1 MESSNR
7 LGGNRIVSIDR
18 MRGFS
23 LLGIFFVNMIS
34 FHSPLF
40 DIDPL
45 TWWEGPLNRTT
56 YILID
61 VLVQASFYPLF
72 AMLFGYGLVILRERT
87 LEKNLKFYPLALR
100 RLTILLVMGMIHAF
114 LVWEGDILITYAV
127 CGFAFLL
134 FISWSAKRLL
144 VAGLL
149 IYIIPNLILLLMLG
163 AAVLLEGSGE
173 LSLYDQEAAN
183 QAIALYQSGSF
194 AEITEQRIAEWSEN
208 NGAFGFLFYFITI
221 FPLFLIGAAAA
232 KKRLFEKVEL
242 KKREMGSYAAVLAFF
257 GLLLKLLPYIIDRNL
272 MTDYLQD
279 IFGGAML
286 AMVYALLI
294 ALISNNKKFDR
305 MFAPLEATGRLSISN
320 YLFQS
325 LLSTLIFYNYGMGYY
340 GKISLFAGCALA
352 LLIYSFQL
360 AASSWWVARFHYG
373 PVEWLWRIGTYWKW
387 QPFKKEKLTG
397 GRG

>member
-1 MESSNR
+1 MGEIETNK
-7 LGGNRIVSIDR
+7 RIVSIDR

-23 LLGIFFVNMIS
+23 LFGIFLVNMIS

-40 DIDPL
+40 DINPE

-61 VLVQASFYPLF
+61 VFVQASFYPLF

-87 LEKNLKFYPLALR
+87 LQKNQKFYPMALR
-100 RLTILLVMGMIHAF
+100 RLTILLLMGAIHALF
-114 LVWEGDILITYAV
+114 VWEGDILFTYAV

-134 FISWSAKRLL
+134 LISWSAKRLL
-144 VAGLL
+144 VTGML
-149 IYIIPNLILLLMLG
+149 IYVIPNLILLMMLG
-163 AAVLLEGSGE
+163 AAVILGGSGE
-173 LSLYDQEAAN
+173 SALYDQEAAE
-183 QAIALYQSGSF
+183 QAIAIYQTGSF
-194 AEITEQRIAEWSEN
+194 SEITGQRIAEWTEN

-232 KKRLFEKVEL
+232 KKRLFENVEE
-242 KKREMGSYAAVLAFF
+242 KKRKIGIYAAALAFL
-257 GLLLKLLPYIIDRNL
+257 GLLLKILPYITDRNL

-286 AMVYALLI
+286 AMAYAFLI
-294 ALISNNKKFDR
+294 ALISVNKKFDK
-305 MFAPLEATGRLSISN
+305 MFAPLEAAGRLSISN

-325 LLSTLIFYNYGMGYY
+325 ILSTLIFYQYGLGYY
-340 GKISLFAGCALA
+340 GKISLFAGSVLA

-360 AASSWWVARFHYG
+360 AASSWWVSRYYYG
-373 PVEWLWRIGTYWKW
+373 PVEWLWRVGTHWKR
-387 QPFKKEKLTG
+387 QPFKKTAG
-397 GRG
+397 GENS